1 MGELQPV
8 KEGKALAYTADLLGK
23 MLQQIHALCFL
34 PAVLRPVLDR
44 RRHVVMR
51 SCTVMP
57 VLIGEASVIELRSL
71 RNVPRTEQ
79 PLHARSL
86 MWLLTFHT
94 QSVLLGAISAL
105 HRPSIDTAT
114 ALCSLSFDDEAA

>member
-8 KEGKALAYTADLLGK
+8 KKGKALAYAADLLGK
-23 MLQQIHALCFL
+23 ISQQVHALYFL
-34 PAVLRPVLDR
+34 PAVFRPVLDR
-44 RRHVVMR
+44 RRHVVR

-71 RNVPRTEQ
+71 RNLPARTEQ

-94 QSVLLGAISAL
+94 QSLLLGAICAL
-105 HRPSIDTAT
+105 HRPFIDTAA